1 MPLLV
6 AVAAAVVSSW
16 QSHTDIL
23 SALAN
28 AHLLKSGDDNSCFIA
43 LFISSLVNALYS
55 SFENFLLSG

>member
-6 AVAAAVVSSW
+6 AVAVVSSW

-28 AHLLKSGDDNSCFIA
+28 AHLLKSSDDNS
-43 LFISSLVNALYS
+43 
-55 SFENFLLSG
+55 